1 MPKKRSKSGEEWLRG
16 RIRELEKENRAL
28 KKQLKFLEKKEH
40 IFDDTGSQ
48 EVEVAS
54 DSEDTYPGM
63 QRKAKE
69 PCHDCG
75 KGFMD
80 EYELLGRVYGTCNIC
95 GNRKRLK

>member
-16 RIRELEKENRAL
+16 QVRELQKENRAL
-28 KKQLKFLEKKEH
+28 KRQLKFLEKKEH
-40 IFDDTGSQ
+40 IFDDDTSQ
-48 EVEVAS
+48 EVEVAG
-54 DSEDTYPGM
+54 DSEDTYPDM

-69 PCHDCG
+69 PCSDCG

-80 EYELLGRVYGTCNIC
+80 EFEFLGRVFGTCNIC